1 MNSEPSE
8 IEVESTV
15 KVKIIVL
22 FNLLCIIFLL
32 IVEMLASLKITLL
45 YVSEY
50 SFKMSTKKEN
60 LLKFWEAMESGKKE
74 KVNEI
79 KEHSYASR
87 LKSDRGRGLVR
98 VIPPVI
104 KTVSPLPSKP
114 PEVYIQVSSPRIPD
128 PSGNVEELPLLPR
141 QDILSQPTKDRVRRE
156 RKPKSNQRCK
166 RNSGSFHPD
175 RIQSLDQTPPAAE
188 SEFDADSRRYFDYY

>member
-1 MNSEPSE
+1 
-8 IEVESTV
+8 
-15 KVKIIVL
+15 
-22 FNLLCIIFLL
+22 
-32 IVEMLASLKITLL
+32 
-45 YVSEY
+45 
-50 SFKMSTKKEN
+50 MSTKKEN

-98 VIPPVI
+98 VVPPVI

-114 PEVYIQVSSPRIPD
+114 PEVCIQVSSPRIPN

-188 SEFDADSRRYFDYY
+188 SEFDADSRRYFDYGSILTLKIVFGV